1 MDYKIGSTESIL
13 SYIMNA
19 SRQEEPFVR
28 SVLGSLNFNQTELNK
43 SVSDISGGKAT
54 RLTLALLFLKRSNV
68 IILDKPTNFID
79 ITTINALEDFIKGYQ
94 GMVILVSHE
103 RAFVDN
109 VADIIYTIE
118 NKKLKLVK
126 S

>member
-1 MDYKIGSTESIL
+1 
-13 SYIMNA
+13 MNA